1 MMTVTEISQL
11 FADITKAASA
21 KFELAQCNF
30 VLMNAD
36 KQTEVAMAV
45 ALALQYQIKNGL
57 GLMSNRAFNVTIEYP
72 PIRIVSPSEFDPATA
87 QTPGSIRLAAVA
99 PQLGVQ
105 SALWGGLF

>member
-1 MMTVTEISQL
+1 MPGLVVCLFRVPGIEARAPASVAGGGKEEDVMMTVTEISQL

-30 VLMNAD
+30 VLMNAG

-57 GLMSNRAFNVTIEYP
+57 A
-72 PIRIVSPSEFDPATA
+72 
-87 QTPGSIRLAAVA
+87 
-99 PQLGVQ
+99 
-105 SALWGGLF
+105 